1 MFYLSRAEQVALVL
15 LLALLL
21 AGSGL
26 LVYERGVLAGR
37 AERAEPLLSEPQ
49 QVAQAPQALPEAGA
63 SEPQGARPPSA
74 QSETSP
80 SAPSAPSAA
89 HKPPGPPSRKL
100 HLNTATVQELDTLP
114 GIGPVYA
121 QRIVDYREQKRKR
134 EGKGI
139 EAVDELLNVAGIGP
153 KRLAALRD
161 YVQL

>member
-1 MFYLSRAEQVALVL
+1 ML

-21 AGSGL
+21 SGSGL
-26 LVYERGVLAGR
+26 LVYQRGRQAGR
-37 AERAEPLLSEPQ
+37 AERSEPLLSEPQ
-49 QVAQAPQALPEAGA
+49 QEAQARQFPPEASA
-63 SEPQGARPPSA
+63 SELQDTRAPSA
-74 QSETSP
+74 QGEMSP
-80 SAPSAPSAA
+80 S
-89 HKPPGPPSRKL
+89 PPSGTGTARKSPAPPSKKL
-100 HLNTATVQELDTLP
+100 HLNTATVKELDRLP